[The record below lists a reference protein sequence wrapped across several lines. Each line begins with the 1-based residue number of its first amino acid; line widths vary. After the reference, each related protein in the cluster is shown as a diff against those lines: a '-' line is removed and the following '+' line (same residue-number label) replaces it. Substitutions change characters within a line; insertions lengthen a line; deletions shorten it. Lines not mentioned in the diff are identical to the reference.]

1 MTMHLKLATAAAIT
15 ALCALAPGVA
25 SAKVLAYG
33 SYASNF
39 SFTDATALAPLQ
51 SDGKTNILFKVT
63 GTTNAVVA
71 ITFSAECSVDAPDG
85 DVASWIDVD
94 VLVDDVAVA
103 PTGITSDG
111 FCSADGSAGFSGW
124 VRPSI
129 TVAVELAPGNHR
141 VKVRGRRDFNATGGW
156 LSDTATVIEQ

>member
-1 MTMHLKLATAAAIT
+1 MTIRLTHAAAAAIT
-15 ALCALAPGVA
+15 GVLAMAPGIA

-33 SYASNF
+33 SYATNF
-39 SFTDATALAPLQ
+39 SFSEATALAPLQ

-63 GTTNAVVA
+63 GTENAVVV
-71 ITFSAECSVDAPDG
+71 ITFSAECSVDAPEG
-85 DVASWIDVD
+85 DVGSWIDVD

-124 VRPSI
+124 VRPSV
-129 TVAVELAPGNHR
+129 TVAVELAPGRHR
-141 VKVRGRRDFNATGGW
+141 LKVQGRLDFNATGGW